1 MKTLY
6 LDCFSGISGDMF
18 IGALIDAGA
27 DPVHLR
33 EELNKLHIEDEY
45 ELKWKKI
52 VKNGITS
59 TKFDVILHDELHHP
73 LHHVH
78 THEKDK
84 NKDGNPHEHEGQGQA
99 HSREPHA
106 HRLTHE
112 HTHTHEHHEHSHVHE
127 HAHTHEHHEH
137 GLIHEHAHTY
147 EHHEHGHIPE
157 HAHTHERHGHVHTHA
172 DHHHD
177 HRSYKD
183 IVRLIE
189 SAGFSEQVKNTAL
202 QVFRKI
208 GEAEGRIHGVPLE
221 QVHFHEVGAVDSI
234 IDIVGASILIHQ
246 LGIDTVKSSPIPV
259 GKGKIRIDHG
269 IYPVPAPATLEMLR
283 GVPIEQSDIR
293 GELTTPT
300 GAAFIAVLAEEF
312 GSIPSMKIQSIGY
325 GAGTKT
331 FPDHPNVLRVIIG
344 E

>member
-1 MKTLY
+1 
-6 LDCFSGISGDMF
+6 MF

-45 ELKWKKI
+45 ELKWKKV
-52 VKNGITS
+52 VKNGITC
-59 TKFDVILHDELHHP
+59 TKFDVILQADLHHP
-73 LHHVH
+73 LHHDH
-78 THEKDK
+78 THEKEQ
-84 NKDGNPHEHEGQGQA
+84 NKDG
-99 HSREPHA
+99 S
-106 HRLTHE
+106 L
-112 HTHTHEHHEHSHVHE
+112 HTHE
-127 HAHTHEHHEH
+127 HAHT
-137 GLIHEHAHTY
+137 L
-147 EHHEHGHIPE
+147 EHHEHGHIHE
-157 HAHTHERHGHVHTHA
+157 HDHTHEGHGHVHTHA
-172 DHHHD
+172 GHHHLHHHD

-189 SAGFSEQVKNTAL
+189 AAGFSEQVKNTAL

-234 IDIVGASILIHQ
+234 IDIVGAAILIHQ

-312 GSIPSMKIQSIGY
+312 GSIPSMKIQTIGY